1 MRLSKLV
8 IIALACCLAS
18 CATVE
23 VADGIQCAP
32 ERDDVMV
39 RLVDTLSRE
48 NVSPIE
54 QVPAD
59 LSLQY
64 RCEPAGS
71 SECVWRIDEGEED
84 FKSTRLAKFHRNSN
98 TLVLAEGQ
106 DEEFVVSRIGFAGQC
121 VSLPTA
127 RPLYM
132 ASELSAEQLRDV
144 FASPDKI
151 YRYPNLLAGDG
162 LVATLARDPSV
173 YLKFARDWAASLL
186 DDLAELIRF

>member
-8 IIALACCLAS
+8 IIALASCLAS

-71 SECVWRIDEGEED
+71 SECVWRIDEGGRGLQVD
-84 FKSTRLAKFHRNSN
+84 ASRK
-98 TLVLAEGQ
+98 
-106 DEEFVVSRIGFAGQC
+106 VSPQ
-121 VSLPTA
+121 LKHA
-127 RPLYM
+127 R
-132 ASELSAEQLRDV
+132 S
-144 FASPDKI
+144 
-151 YRYPNLLAGDG
+151 G
-162 LVATLARDPSV
+162 
-173 YLKFARDWAASLL
+173 
-186 DDLAELIRF
+186 

>member
-8 IIALACCLAS
+8 IIALASCLTS

-48 NVSPIE
+48 NVSRVE

-64 RCEPAGS
+64 YCEPTGS
-71 SECVWRIDEGEED
+71 SECVWCIDEGEED
-84 FKSTRLAKFHRNSN
+84 FESTRLAMFNRNSN

-106 DEEFVVSRIGFAGQC
+106 EKNLSSVGLA
-121 VSLPTA
+121 LPVNA
-127 RPLYM
+127 CRCRRPDR
-132 ASELSAEQLRDV
+132 SIWR
-144 FASPDKI
+144 
-151 YRYPNLLAGDG
+151 
-162 LVATLARDPSV
+162 PS
-173 YLKFARDWAASLL
+173 
-186 DDLAELIRF
+186 